1 MAKQK
6 REEIIETVK
15 PQIPESTPVDQNRK
29 KALLASKWYEI
40 KYAKLRNNLL
50 EACLDLGSHVDQNG
64 NWLFSVEEIDEYKKT
79 TKNPN
84 HLELGEIN
92 EMRIAVEEI
101 ITTVS
106 TDVKSER

>member
-6 REEIIETVK
+6 REEIIEPVK
-15 PQIPESTPVDQNRK
+15 QEIQSTPDNQVNRK

-50 EACLDLGSHVDQNG
+50 EACLELGSHVDQNG